1 MVYSL
6 FKSSRNKYYV
16 VHSKTGIR
24 HTKKPISYYQ
34 ARAQMRALNA
44 IYNNK
49 NLNYHDYNGQ
59 GFYDSLKSGIKNV
72 YGRVKGFITGVR
84 DDYMPSVRK
93 LLQEIQGKKIVKMI
107 VVRDPIKEEIHMLA
121 NAISMNEI
129 NKFKKEVSIDD
140 LFHLFCVCTLDD
152 GQMIRFEKN
161 AEIEAFKI
169 SKIQQID
176 KSNIFECVV
185 PNQISLNEL
194 LDNTRQKIGDRLFLD
209 YNSMENNCQDFIYN
223 CLYHN
228 GYESTNPKMKSFI
241 KQDLTKLAKNMSSTS
256 KTIMNTLTDLGKK
269 TSILIGGAGL

>member
-16 VHSKTGIR
+16 VHSKTGTR

-59 GFYDSLKSGIKNV
+59 GFFDSLKSGIKNV
-72 YGRVKGFITGVR
+72 YGRVKGFVTGVR

-194 LDNTRQKIGDRLFLD
+194 LDNTRQKIGDRLFFD
-209 YNSMENNCQDFIYN
+209 YNGITNNCQDFIYN

-269 TSILIGGAGL
+269 TNILIGGAGL

>member
-59 GFYDSLKSGIKNV
+59 GFFDSLKSGIKNV
-72 YGRVKGFITGVR
+72 YGRVKGFVTGVR

-269 TSILIGGAGL
+269 TNILIGGAGL